1 MMNCDPANSLS
12 LTNSPAPSLV
22 TNPKSKRRRKKL
34 VYNQYSET
42 RNEPVFRSAEKKFI
56 VLPEAPENMDR
67 KHQQEGRDHDFKSM
81 VKKSVAVK
89 QEKVSKKIAPKV
101 FSSPIAQAKPAG
113 EPFLLLHTMVTNI
126 YHFPQ
131 DNSVLIFSSYH

>member
-1 MMNCDPANSLS
+1 MNCDPAKTLS

-22 TNPKSKRRRKKL
+22 TNPKSKRIRKKL
-34 VYNQYSET
+34 VYNQFSEK

-56 VLPEAPENMDR
+56 VLTEAPENMDR
-67 KHQQEGRDHDFKSM
+67 KHQQERRDHDLKSM

-89 QEKVSKKIAPKV
+89 QEKISKKIAPKV
-101 FSSPIAQAKPAG
+101 FSGPAVQARPAD
-113 EPFLLLHTMVTNI
+113 EPFQLFHTIITNI

-131 DNSVLIFSSYH
+131 DNSMLIFSSCH